1 MDTYS
6 VREELIRVI
15 ERHFP
20 NVSFKFNEKER
31 LSHKRINAKP
41 YSNKKRWIM
50 LDANENYLHVTFDHL
65 KGDISEQELKNL
77 NITYKGK
84 EFKEKTRIHLND
96 NEDAVELYVFE
107 NEIPEFNDS
116 KFIEF
121 LNKHYSSFVR
131 RVS

>member
-31 LSHKRINAKP
+31 LVHRRINAKP
-41 YSNKKRWIM
+41 FSNKKRWIM

-65 KGDISEQELKNL
+65 KGDISEHELKEL
-77 NITYKGK
+77 NISCKDTDFIK
-84 EFKEKTRIHLND
+84 KTRIHLND
-96 NEDAVELYVFE
+96 KENAVELYVFE
-107 NEIPEFNDS
+107 NEIPKFNDS

-121 LNKHYSSFVR
+121 LQKHYSSFVR